1 MRLAFLRKSLIKHG
15 NIFIQSSPEEL
26 SAFQQFL
33 EQHRS
38 RPFTVAFD
46 GLNITGMTG
55 GASTKLRSQLVGE
68 SFCALISFQFLQQ
81 ILGPY

>member
-33 EQHRS
+33 EHHRS

-46 GLNITGMTG
+46 GLNITGK
-55 GASTKLRSQLVGE
+55 ASTKLRSQLVGE